1 MRKNLSPEEL
11 LKRFASVNNLT
22 EDEAKEKVG
31 AETSE
36 EILDNIAKY
45 TREKIEAQVPTMNRK
60 QRRAWFKKFGKKNQ
74 QIEEQTQAIADTT
87 EKLNYID
94 LIQKLRTLNEK
105 IEKENEENVEATT
118 ENN

>member
-45 TREKIEAQVPTMNRK
+45 TREKIEAQVPKMNRK
-60 QRRAWFKKFGKKNQ
+60 QRRAWMKKYGKKNK
-74 QIEEQTQAIADTT
+74 QTELDTKVIADTT

-94 LIQKLRTLNEK
+94 LIQKLRILNEK
-105 IEKENEENVEATT
+105 NEKEIEENGETAT
-118 ENN
+118 END